1 MQLRN
6 GKIIEKT
13 VDSLPSFVKKEDEI
27 YNNENESFDTI
38 YNRVINKHVPYIKEM
53 LYLQSISNIIKEKT
67 KYAFDIY
74 SYLYKWMNDF
84 KKIRITK
91 FIDLC
96 NKIFNQIPVLIEHA
110 TLNLMDMKRLEADN
124 FKYDKELGLDTLKVI
139 ELLNKFQKKYVYN
152 L

>member
-6 GKIIEKT
+6 GKVTGKT

-53 LYLQSISNIIKEKT
+53 LYLQSISKTVKEKT
-67 KYAFDIY
+67 KYVFDIY

-84 KKIRITK
+84 KEVNITK

-96 NKIFNQIPVLIEHA
+96 NKIFNQIPVLIEQA

-124 FKYDKELGLDTLKVI
+124 FKYDKELELDTLKVI

-152 L
+152 S